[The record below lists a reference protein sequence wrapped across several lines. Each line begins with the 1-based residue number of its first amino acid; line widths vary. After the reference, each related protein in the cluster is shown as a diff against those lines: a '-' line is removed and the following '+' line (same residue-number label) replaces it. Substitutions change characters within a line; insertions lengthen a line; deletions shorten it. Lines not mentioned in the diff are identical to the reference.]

1 MFLGGLWEYL
11 MFLRSIKTVLI
22 KYYDMM
28 MYFYA
33 FEVEK
38 ETYTDEHGLCVCYP
52 TEYVGTAEEEKLK
65 SLLDEVA
72 KSFKLI

>member
-1 MFLGGLWEYL
+1 MGE
-11 MFLRSIKTVLI
+11 SDAKTIASPFADGRMGKWGAVLSAE
-22 KYYDMM
+22 
-28 MYFYA
+28 YA

-52 TEYVGTAEEEKLK
+52 TEYVGTDEEEKLK